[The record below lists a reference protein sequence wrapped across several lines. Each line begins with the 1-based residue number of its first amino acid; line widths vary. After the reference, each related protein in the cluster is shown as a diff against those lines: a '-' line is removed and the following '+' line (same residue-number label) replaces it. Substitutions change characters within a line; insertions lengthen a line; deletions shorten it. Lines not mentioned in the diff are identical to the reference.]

1 MRVILRF
8 SITLICLQKLLKNQ
22 IYQKSKCECVK
33 ILLQEYKRK
42 YFENQTCKHFQHLF
56 ISSFSVKR
64 SNRLSSEILLFKKNR
79 SQYLSEVCACGS
91 SIHFYLTTR
100 AILNFFNYTP
110 KAFLFCFRLESKNFF
125 LMIHFNTS
133 LTFNKHKHIHL
144 MVAFTHHN
152 GVALSYIGRL
162 HNQGV

>member
-1 MRVILRF
+1 M
-8 SITLICLQKLLKNQ
+8 K
-22 IYQKSKCECVK
+22 
-33 ILLQEYKRK
+33 
-42 YFENQTCKHFQHLF
+42 NQTCKHFQHLF
-56 ISSFSVKR
+56 ISSLFRKKVKPIIIR
-64 SNRLSSEILLFKKNR
+64 YFAFKKNR

-152 GVALSYIGRL
+152 GVALSYIGWL

>member
-1 MRVILRF
+1 VWRF
-8 SITLICLQKLLKNQ
+8 CFKNIKGSI
-22 IYQKSKCECVK
+22 SK
-33 ILLQEYKRK
+33 
-42 YFENQTCKHFQHLF
+42 NQTCKHFQHLF
-56 ISSFSVKR
+56 ISSLFRKKVKPIIIR
-64 SNRLSSEILLFKKNR
+64 YFAFKKNR

>member
-1 MRVILRF
+1 
-8 SITLICLQKLLKNQ
+8 LK
-22 IYQKSKCECVK
+22 
-33 ILLQEYKRK
+33 
-42 YFENQTCKHFQHLF
+42 NQTCKHFQHLF
-56 ISSFSVKR
+56 ISSLFRKKVKPIIIR
-64 SNRLSSEILLFKKNR
+64 YFAFKKNR

-100 AILNFFNYTP
+100 AILNFSTILQKP
-110 KAFLFCFRLESKNFF
+110 FCFVLGLNQRIFF

-152 GVALSYIGRL
+152 GVALSMRVPIEFYVAEANGYQPLVIFKRTSP
-162 HNQGV
+162 